1 MRWSYKTIH
10 FEMKKDGLLGG
21 VFLDESEMEE
31 ILNEFGKA
39 GWELISMLDTR
50 DGIVGV
56 FKQPLL
62 EELQTKP
69 YTPRQEETPVTMPV
83 TPSEEDQGE
92 SGLMVYEQ
100 LEEETPAEEPEDDIV
115 EEWEAVEDADV
126 ESEPELTTELDD
138 DSPEDDDAPDVG
150 SIRIE

>member
-1 MRWSYKTIH
+1 VRWSYKTIH

-21 VFLDESEMEE
+21 IFLDESEMEE

-50 DGIVGV
+50 EGVIGI

-69 YTPRQEETPVTMPV
+69 YIPQQVEPPVTTVVAQPEKDDDEPGLHV
-83 TPSEEDQGE
+83 YGQADEEESEEV
-92 SGLMVYEQ
+92 L
-100 LEEETPAEEPEDDIV
+100 EDDIV
-115 EEWEAVEDADV
+115 DEWETVEEDHV
-126 ESEPELTTELDD
+126 EPDFEFEPEPDD
-138 DSPEDDDAPDVG
+138 DTPEDDDAPDVG

>member
-10 FEMKKDGLLGG
+10 FELKKDGLLGG
-21 VFLDESEMEE
+21 IFLDESEMEE

-50 DGIVGV
+50 DGVIGI

-62 EELQTKP
+62 EELLTKP
-69 YTPRQEETPVTMPV
+69 YMPKDEEPPVASP
-83 TPSEEDQGE
+83 EEDE
-92 SGLMVYEQ
+92 DEPGLKVYEQ
-100 LEEETPAEEPEDDIV
+100 LEEETVVEDHENDIVDEWETVEEGRVEPEPDPDEDFPEDD
-115 EEWEAVEDADV
+115 E
-126 ESEPELTTELDD
+126 T
-138 DSPEDDDAPDVG
+138 PDVG

>member
-50 DGIVGV
+50 DGVVGI

-62 EELQTKP
+62 NELQTKP
-69 YTPRQEETPVTMPV
+69 YIPRQEEPPAAMPV
-83 TPSEEDQGE
+83 PPSIEGDDEP
-92 SGLMVYEQ
+92 GLKVYEQ
-100 LEEETPAEEPEDDIV
+100 LEEEPPVEEPEDDIV
-115 EEWEAVEDADV
+115 DEWETVEDV
-126 ESEPELTTELDD
+126 NVMSEPGVTQEPDEDT
-138 DSPEDDDAPDVG
+138 PEDDSTPDVG

>member
-1 MRWSYKTIH
+1 
-10 FEMKKDGLLGG
+10 MKKDGLLGG

-50 DGIVGV
+50 DGVVGV

-69 YTPRQEETPVTMPV
+69 YVPRQQDEPPAAMPAS
-83 TPSEEDQGE
+83 PSNEKDAEP
-92 SGLMVYEQ
+92 GLTVYEQ
-100 LEEETPAEEPEDDIV
+100 LEEESAVEEPEDHLADGWETV
-115 EEWEAVEDADV
+115 EEESV
-126 ESEPELTTELDD
+126 ESEPELTKELDEEP
-138 DSPEDDDAPDVG
+138 PEDDDTPDVG